1 MTHFSPHSPAVS
13 VLIVAHNG
21 EKTLQRA
28 IESAQN
34 QGERNIE
41 VVVVDAGSVDN
52 TARMLDV
59 MSERDIR
66 VVVSHEAEISYPAAL
81 NLALGMAHGRYVMVL
96 PQDAW
101 VEPMAISHMFKLAEE
116 ENLEL
121 VIGGLYIELS
131 RGRRTAV
138 IDAPA
143 QETVYLT
150 QHDFR
155 ANAWRF
161 LAQGQLSPACGK
173 LFLRSR
179 VRDLGLTFDEDAYT
193 NHGFTRGYLADVER
207 VGVSKG
213 YAQRI
218 SLQVPGSGQFERVT
232 SVCLGTECLEAEYA
246 STIELYRHWGL
257 EGDAASMEALQN
269 RYLEFLAN
277 VVSMLAC
284 SAAGDKEQARA
295 QQDRL
300 VQAVTSERARFAASV
315 ANPKSGA
322 AKTMAMMVNAGKPG
336 LAGAQ
341 AKLWNAVRGGLPA
354 SLMPDFYL

>member
-13 VLIVAHNG
+13 VLVAAHNG

-41 VVVVDAGSVDN
+41 VVVVDAGSRDN

-66 VVVSHEAEISYPAAL
+66 VVVSHEEDAGCAAAL
-81 NLALGMAHGRYVMVL
+81 NHALAMARGRYVMVMG
-96 PQDAW
+96 QDAW
-101 VEPMAISHMFKLAEE
+101 VEPMAIAHMLKLADD

-121 VIGGLYIELS
+121 VFGGLYVELS
-131 RGRRTAV
+131 CGRRTAA
-138 IDAPA
+138 IDAPT
-143 QETVYLT
+143 QETVFLT

-155 ANAWRF
+155 ANAWRY
-161 LAQGQLSPACGK
+161 LSQGQLSPACGK

-179 VRDLGLTFDEDAYT
+179 VLDLGLSFDEDAFT
-193 NHGFTRGYLADVER
+193 DHNFTRAYLADVER

-218 SLQVPGSGQFERVT
+218 SRQVPVMSQLDEQTFERRG
-232 SVCLGTECLEAEYA
+232 LDCLEAEYA
-246 STIELYRHWGL
+246 AAVELYRHWGL

-284 SAAGDKEQARA
+284 APVEKDQAKERQA
-295 QQDRL
+295 RL

-322 AKTMAMMVNAGKPG
+322 AKTMAMVVNAGKPG

-341 AKLWNAVRGGLPA
+341 AKVWNVLHGGLPA